1 MPAKVVISGT
11 KATLKISTT
20 VTNLLS
26 SVRPAKQI
34 SPQKGS
40 QNPPHAHV
48 NIASVA
54 KAVAKKNGE

>member
-1 MPAKVVISGT
+1 MPAKIVISGS

-20 VTNLLS
+20 TTNLLS

-34 SPQKGS
+34 SPEKGK

-48 NIASVA
+48 NISSVA
-54 KAVAKKNGE
+54 KAVAKKEGE